1 MNLSVRKATENDAEI
16 VADAMLSSSRAGKKI
31 GIFDLIFETSD
42 ETLLKEHLRA
52 LTLAATK
59 SYCHFSNF
67 LLAVSDGAVAG
78 TICGYEPRLATDDV
92 FTKALSE
99 IGIDE
104 GYQERIATY
113 LLVKP
118 EIDRQTWVVDFMTV
132 NEGFEPLPVF
142 AELIKKSLLSARL
155 KGYRKAQTMVEI
167 GSSDA
172 QILYEKLGFDVM
184 DEKRSEL
191 YADQFGRAGIKR
203 LQMAL

>member
-1 MNLSVRKATENDAEI
+1 
-16 VADAMLSSSRAGKKI
+16 MLTSSRAGKKI

-42 ETLLKEHLRA
+42 NGALKEHLRA
-52 LTLAATK
+52 LALSTTK
-59 SYCHFSNF
+59 SYCHYSNF
-67 LLAVSDGAVAG
+67 LLAVSGGAVAG
-78 TICGYEPRLATDDV
+78 TICGYEPRVATHDV
-92 FTKALSE
+92 FTKALAE
-99 IGIDE
+99 LGVDE
-104 GYQERIATY
+104 GYQERIATF

-132 NEGFEPLPVF
+132 NEGYNPLTVF

-172 QILYEKLGFDVM
+172 QILYEKLGFEVM

-191 YADQFGRAGIKR
+191 YDDQFGRAGIKR